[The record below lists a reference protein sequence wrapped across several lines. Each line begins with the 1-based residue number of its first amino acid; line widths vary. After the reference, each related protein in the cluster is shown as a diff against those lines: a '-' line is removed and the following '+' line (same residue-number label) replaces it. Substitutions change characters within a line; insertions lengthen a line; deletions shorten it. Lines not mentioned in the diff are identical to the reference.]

1 MEYGFL
7 EFQFSRENK
16 YTVNNSLF
24 ISMCIL
30 RDLPQQKNPR
40 ESYVGGAPTILYVP
54 MEIFLFYKMGKK
66 QGNTK
71 RVVYVREG
79 SCTCAFS

>member
-1 MEYGFL
+1 MAA
-7 EFQFSRENK
+7 Q
-16 YTVNNSLF
+16 NNSQLNKCFQTIGTGSSVSDNLNNALF

-40 ESYVGGAPTILYVP
+40 VLCRGSSPIFIYSHIH

-66 QGNTK
+66 QGNK
-71 RVVYVREG
+71 ERVV
-79 SCTCAFS
+79 